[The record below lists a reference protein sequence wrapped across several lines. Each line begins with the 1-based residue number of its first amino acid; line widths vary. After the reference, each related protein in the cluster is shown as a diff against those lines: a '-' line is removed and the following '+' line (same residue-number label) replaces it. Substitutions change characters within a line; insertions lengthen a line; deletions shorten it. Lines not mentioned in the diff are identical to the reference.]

1 MVDFFWLSGK
11 AHAMC
16 LLRWGKTHA
25 AFLPLACA
33 MACLGS
39 NHVVAFLYRCSF
51 DYLAF
56 PMAKNNCGAT
66 KLGHVPNPSLSTV
79 ADDHGCKKLQ

>member
-16 LLRWGKTHA
+16 LLRWGKTQA
-25 AFLPLACA
+25 AFLLLACA
-33 MACLGS
+33 VACRGS
-39 NHVVAFLYRCSF
+39 NHVVVFLYRCSF
-51 DYLAF
+51 GYPAS
-56 PMAKNNCGAT
+56 PMAKYNCGAS

-79 ADDHGCKKLQ
+79 ADDLGCK